1 MSATPTPSVRH
12 TGRSCADAMD
22 GDLGWALGMIFRRY
36 LKAAKEAA
44 VDVPGG
50 TRGYQVLRSA
60 AGETPS
66 TQLAIAEQLGV
77 DRTVMTYLLDDLEE
91 AGLIERLADPSDRRV
106 RRIAATAKGRA
117 RLVELGAR
125 LDEAERV
132 ALAGLDEGDQ
142 AVLRRLV
149 NQLARVA
156 AVGEP
161 PGAACEVVAEVEPVE
176 SGTGS
181 AGIPRRRP
189 RRPARRG

>member
-1 MSATPTPSVRH
+1 
-12 TGRSCADAMD
+12 MD

-36 LKAAKEAA
+36 LKAAKQAA
-44 VDVPGG
+44 VDLPGG

-60 AGETPS
+60 AGDAAS

-91 AGLIERLADPSDRRV
+91 EGLIERLADPSDRRV

-117 RLVELGAR
+117 RLAEMGER
-125 LDEAERV
+125 LDEAER
-132 ALAGLDEGDQ
+132 ACLAGLDEGDQ
-142 AVLRRLV
+142 SVLRRLV
-149 NQLARVA
+149 NRLARVA

-161 PGAACEVVAEVEPVE
+161 PGAACEVVAEVEPAE
-176 SGTGS
+176 TGTGS
-181 AGIPRRRP
+181 AGNPGRRP